1 MYVQVIQGRASDAD
15 RMRSHF
21 EEWERTLG
29 PGASGWLGTTAGVTE
44 DGRTI
49 ALARFESEEAAQ
61 ANSGRPEQ
69 GEWWSTMESLYDGDP
84 SFIDCRLVDAD
95 LVGDPDEAG
104 FVQVM
109 QGRSSDVERA
119 RSLMD
124 ASASDLN
131 QARPDILGRLWA
143 SNEDGEWTMAIYF
156 TSEEAAREG
165 EQKEMPEEMREVMEE
180 VSSLE
185 MREPTYF
192 DLRDPWLSGP

>member
-1 MYVQVIQGRASDAD
+1 MYVQVFQGRSSDAD

-21 EEWERTLG
+21 EEWERTLA
-29 PGASGWLGTTAGVTE
+29 PGATGWLGTTAGVAD

-69 GEWWSTMESLYDGDP
+69 GEWWSTMETLYDGEP
-84 SFIDCRLVDAD
+84 SFIDCRLVDAEI
-95 LVGDPDEAG
+95 VGNPDEAG

-124 ASASDLN
+124 ASSADLSR
-131 QARPDILGRLWA
+131 ARPDILGRLWA
-143 SNEDGEWTMAIYF
+143 SSEGGEWTMAIYF

-165 EQKEMPEEMREVMEE
+165 EQKEMPEEMRAVMEE
-180 VSSLE
+180 ISSLE
-185 MREPTYF
+185 TRETTYL

>member
-1 MYVQVIQGRASDAD
+1 MYVQVIQGRAADAA

-29 PGASGWLGTTAGVTE
+29 PGATGWLGTTAGVTD

-49 ALARFESEEAAQ
+49 ALARFDSDEAAQ

-69 GEWWSTMESLYDGDP
+69 GVWWSTMESLYDGDP
-84 SFIDCRLVDAD
+84 SFTDCRLVDAEIT
-95 LVGDPDEAG
+95 GNPDDAG

-109 QGRSSDVERA
+109 QGQSSDVQRA

-124 ASASDLN
+124 NSSTDLSA
-131 QARPDILGRLWA
+131 ARPDILGRLWA
-143 SNEDGEWTMAIYF
+143 SNEEGEWTMAIYF

-165 EQKEMPEEMREVMEE
+165 EQKEMPAEMHAVMEE
-180 VSSLE
+180 INSLE
-185 MREPTYF
+185 TREPTYF

>member
-1 MYVQVIQGRASDAD
+1 VYVQVIQGRAADAA

-29 PGASGWLGTTAGVTE
+29 PGATGWLGTTAGVTD

-49 ALARFESEEAAQ
+49 ALARFDSDEAAQ

-69 GEWWSTMESLYDGDP
+69 GVWWSTMESLYDGDP
-84 SFIDCRLVDAD
+84 SFTDCRLVDAEIT
-95 LVGDPDEAG
+95 GNPDDAG

-109 QGRSSDVERA
+109 QGQSSDVQRA

-124 ASASDLN
+124 NSSTDLSA
-131 QARPDILGRLWA
+131 ARPDILGRLWA
-143 SNEDGEWTMAIYF
+143 SNEEGEWTMAIYF

-165 EQKEMPEEMREVMEE
+165 EQKEMPAEMHAVMEE
-180 VSSLE
+180 INSLE
-185 MREPTYF
+185 TREPTYF